1 MNDRLIIET
10 SISQLKP
17 MSVTFA
23 HTIKNKETQKVNIT
37 AETTIVSVDKTG
49 KLIKRFSDNI
59 YNAFSKAL
67 NENL

>member
-1 MNDRLIIET
+1 MI
-10 SISQLKP
+10 K
-17 MSVTFA
+17 A
-23 HTIKNKETQKVNIT
+23 IKNKETQKVNIT